1 MKNSIHNLFTPLPH
15 RESLGDSLW
24 LFLEL
29 IVVCFVAWTQLDPI
43 IVRLYYRCLPS
54 GIDGDRMVVANI
66 LSTQPY
72 EMVDD
77 SMTQEERDN
86 QYWKGE
92 AQYGEEANVI
102 KRQLLALDGVEQ
114 ASIADPV
121 MGIYART
128 DLFNSPGGFSNKLRF
143 AWQNDTVLA
152 NDICYAQDEH
162 FFETYGIQPVGA
174 RATSPATDA
183 DGGVRAPTD
192 ADGGVRAPTDADGG
206 VRAPILTSKEL
217 SDIDHGWIVS
227 QSLAEH
233 FFGSAEAAIN
243 KELKAA
249 SFVGIDWG
257 QPIVA
262 VVNDVHVSEK
272 DYNTWAVY
280 SNNGTI
286 RKGGSQN
293 LVVLR
298 LKPGIN
304 PRRFAEEQNYHA
316 WEYFS
321 DNYAVASFTAYDDI
335 GSARN
340 QFAAPPLS
348 YDFNLQIATAVF
360 FLINL
365 CLGVIGTFWMQTKR
379 RTEESSIMRAFG
391 ATRRRV
397 MLMFLA
403 EGWVLTT
410 VSMFIACV
418 LYLNYVKM
426 GFGSLC
432 ISPHQP
438 GTQPDPTWVADKPLH
453 FLIVSA
459 IVYII
464 ILCTVLIGI
473 VIPAAKI
480 VRTRITGAL
489 REE

>member
-1 MKNSIHNLFTPLPH
+1 MRKILNNIWSQRTNNV
-15 RESLGDSLW
+15 W

-43 IVRLYYRCLPS
+43 IVRLYYRSLPS

-66 LSTQPY
+66 LSTRPY
-72 EMVDD
+72 DIADD

-86 QYWKGE
+86 QYWKRE
-92 AQYGEEANVI
+92 AEYGEEANVI
-102 KRQLLALDGVEQ
+102 KRQLLAIDGVEQ

-128 DLFNSPGGFSNKLRF
+128 DLFSSPGGFSNMLRY
-143 AWQNDTVLA
+143 AWQNDTVLV
-152 NDICYAQDEH
+152 NDICYAKDEH
-162 FFETYGIQPVGA
+162 FFETYGIQPIAGCK
-174 RATSPATDA
+174 
-183 DGGVRAPTD
+183 
-192 ADGGVRAPTDADGG
+192 
-206 VRAPILTSKEL
+206 TSKEL
-217 SDIDHGWIVS
+217 SDIDQGWIVS
-227 QSLAEH
+227 QSLAEYY
-233 FFGSAEAAIN
+233 FGSPEAAIN
-243 KELKAA
+243 KELHAA
-249 SFVGIDWG
+249 FFADGDWH

-286 RKGGSQN
+286 RTGGSQN
-293 LVVLR
+293 LIVLR

-316 WEYFS
+316 WNYAS

-335 GSARN
+335 GSSRN
-340 QFAAPPLS
+340 QFATPSLS

-379 RTEESSIMRAFG
+379 RTEESGIMRAFG
-391 ATRRRV
+391 ATKRRI
-397 MLMFLA
+397 MSMFLA
-403 EGWVLTT
+403 EGWVLAT

-426 GFGSLC
+426 GFGELC
-432 ISPHQP
+432 ISTHQP
-438 GTQPDPTWVADKPLH
+438 STQPDPTWVADKPLH

-459 IVYII
+459 IVYLI
-464 ILCTVLIGI
+464 ILCTVLIGTA
-473 VIPAAKI
+473 IPAVKIIGAKI
-480 VRTRITGAL
+480 TNAL
-489 REE
+489 RDE

>member
-1 MKNSIHNLFTPLPH
+1 MRKILNNIWSQRTNNV
-15 RESLGDSLW
+15 W

-43 IVRLYYRCLPS
+43 IVRLYYRSLPS

-66 LSTQPY
+66 LSTRPY
-72 EMVDD
+72 DIAD
-77 SMTQEERDN
+77 NSMTQEERDN
-86 QYWKGE
+86 QYWKRE
-92 AQYGEEANVI
+92 AEYGEEANVI
-102 KRQLLALDGVEQ
+102 KLQLLAIDGVEQ

-128 DLFNSPGGFSNKLRF
+128 DLFSSPGGFSNMLRY
-143 AWQNDTVLA
+143 AWQNDTVLV
-152 NDICYAQDEH
+152 NDICYAKDEH
-162 FFETYGIQPVGA
+162 FFETYGIQPIAGCK
-174 RATSPATDA
+174 
-183 DGGVRAPTD
+183 
-192 ADGGVRAPTDADGG
+192 
-206 VRAPILTSKEL
+206 TSKEL
-217 SDIDHGWIVS
+217 SDIDQGWIVS
-227 QSLAEH
+227 QSLAEYY
-233 FFGSAEAAIN
+233 FGSPEAAIN
-243 KELKAA
+243 KELHAA
-249 SFVGIDWG
+249 FFADGDWH

-286 RKGGSQN
+286 RTGGSQN
-293 LVVLR
+293 LIVLR

-316 WEYFS
+316 WNYAS

-335 GSARN
+335 GSSRN
-340 QFAAPPLS
+340 QFATPSLS

-379 RTEESSIMRAFG
+379 RTEESGIMRAFG
-391 ATRRRV
+391 ATKRRI
-397 MLMFLA
+397 MSMFLA
-403 EGWVLTT
+403 EGWVLAT

-426 GFGSLC
+426 SLGELC
-432 ISPHQP
+432 ISTHQP

-459 IVYII
+459 IVYLI
-464 ILCTVLIGI
+464 ILCTVLIGTA
-473 VIPAAKI
+473 IPAVKIIGAKI
-480 VRTRITGAL
+480 TNAL
-489 REE
+489 RDE

>member
-1 MKNSIHNLFTPLPH
+1 MRKILNNIWSQRTNNV
-15 RESLGDSLW
+15 W

-43 IVRLYYRCLPS
+43 IVKLYYRSLPS
-54 GIDGDRMVVANI
+54 GIEGERMVVANI

-86 QYWKGE
+86 QYWKRE
-92 AQYGEEANVI
+92 AEYGEEANVI
-102 KRQLLALDGVEQ
+102 KRQLLAIDGVEQ

-128 DLFNSPGGFSNKLRF
+128 DLFDSPGGFSNMLRY

-152 NDICYAQDEH
+152 YDICYAKDEH
-162 FFETYGIQPVGA
+162 FFETYGIQPIAGCN
-174 RATSPATDA
+174 
-183 DGGVRAPTD
+183 
-192 ADGGVRAPTDADGG
+192 
-206 VRAPILTSKEL
+206 TSKEL
-217 SDIDHGWIVS
+217 SDVERGWIVS
-227 QSLAEH
+227 KSLAEH
-233 FFGSAEAAIN
+233 FFGSVDAAMN

-272 DYNTWAVY
+272 DYNTWAIY

-286 RKGGSQN
+286 RTGGSQN
-293 LVVLR
+293 LIVLR

-321 DNYAVASFTAYDDI
+321 DHYAVASFTAYDDI
-335 GSARN
+335 GSAKN
-340 QFAAPPLS
+340 QFAVPTLS
-348 YDFNLQIATAVF
+348 YDFNLQIATAIF

-379 RTEESSIMRAFG
+379 RTEESGIMRAFG
-391 ATRRRV
+391 ATKRCI
-397 MLMFLA
+397 MSMFLA
-403 EGWVLTT
+403 EGWVLAT

-426 GFGSLC
+426 GFGELC
-432 ISPHQP
+432 ISTHQP

-459 IVYII
+459 IVYLII
-464 ILCTVLIGI
+464 ICTVLIGTA
-473 VIPAAKI
+473 IPAVKI
-480 VRTRITGAL
+480 IGTRITNAL
-489 REE
+489 RDE

>member
-1 MKNSIHNLFTPLPH
+1 MRKILNNLWSQRTNNV
-15 RESLGDSLW
+15 W

-43 IVRLYYRCLPS
+43 IVRLYYRSLPS
-54 GIDGDRMVVANI
+54 GIDGERMVVANI

-72 EMVDD
+72 ETADD
-77 SMTQEERDN
+77 SMTQEEINN
-86 QYWKGE
+86 QYMKRE
-92 AQYGEEANVI
+92 ARYVDEANVI
-102 KRQLLALDGVEQ
+102 KRQLLAIDGVEQ

-128 DLFNSPGGFSNKLRF
+128 DLFSSPGGFSNMLRY
-143 AWQNDTVLA
+143 AWQNDTVLV
-152 NDICYAQDEH
+152 NDICYAKDEH
-162 FFETYGIQPVGA
+162 FFETYGIQPIAGCK
-174 RATSPATDA
+174 
-183 DGGVRAPTD
+183 
-192 ADGGVRAPTDADGG
+192 
-206 VRAPILTSKEL
+206 TSKEL
-217 SDIDHGWIVS
+217 SDIDQGWIVS
-227 QSLAEH
+227 QSLAEYY
-233 FFGSAEAAIN
+233 FGSPEAAIN
-243 KELKAA
+243 KELHAA
-249 SFVGIDWG
+249 FFADGDWH

-286 RKGGSQN
+286 RTGGSQN
-293 LVVLR
+293 LIVLR

-316 WEYFS
+316 WNYAS

-335 GSARN
+335 GSSRN
-340 QFAAPPLS
+340 QFATPSLS

-365 CLGVIGTFWMQTKR
+365 CLGVIGTFWMQIKR
-379 RTEESSIMRAFG
+379 HTEESGIMRAFG
-391 ATRRRV
+391 ATKRRI
-397 MLMFLA
+397 MSMFLA
-403 EGWVLTT
+403 EGWVLAT

-426 GFGSLC
+426 GFGELC
-432 ISPHQP
+432 ISTHQP

-459 IVYII
+459 IVYLI
-464 ILCTVLIGI
+464 ILCTVLIGTA
-473 VIPAAKI
+473 IPAVKIIGAKI
-480 VRTRITGAL
+480 TNAL
-489 REE
+489 RDE

>member
-1 MKNSIHNLFTPLPH
+1 MRKILNNIWSQRTNNV
-15 RESLGDSLW
+15 W

-43 IVRLYYRCLPS
+43 IVRLYYRSLPS

-66 LSTQPY
+66 LSTRPY
-72 EMVDD
+72 DIAD
-77 SMTQEERDN
+77 NSMTQEERDN
-86 QYWKGE
+86 QYWKRE
-92 AQYGEEANVI
+92 AEYGEEANVI
-102 KRQLLALDGVEQ
+102 KLQLLAIDGVEQ

-128 DLFNSPGGFSNKLRF
+128 DLFSSPGGFSNMLRY
-143 AWQNDTVLA
+143 AWQNDTVLV
-152 NDICYAQDEH
+152 NDICYAKDEH
-162 FFETYGIQPVGA
+162 FFETYGIQPIAGCK
-174 RATSPATDA
+174 
-183 DGGVRAPTD
+183 
-192 ADGGVRAPTDADGG
+192 
-206 VRAPILTSKEL
+206 TSKEL
-217 SDIDHGWIVS
+217 SDIDQGWIVS

-233 FFGSAEAAIN
+233 YFGSPEAAIN
-243 KELKAA
+243 KELHAA
-249 SFVGIDWG
+249 FFADGDWH

-298 LKPGIN
+298 LKPGVN
-304 PRRFAEEQNYHA
+304 PRRFAEEQNLKPWNYA
-316 WEYFS
+316 S
-321 DNYAVASFTAYDDI
+321 DHYAVASFTAYDDI
-335 GSARN
+335 GSSRN
-340 QFAAPPLS
+340 QFATPSLS
-348 YDFNLQIATAVF
+348 YDFNLQIATALF
-360 FLINL
+360 FLVNL

-379 RTEESSIMRAFG
+379 RTEESGIMRAFG
-391 ATRRRV
+391 ATKRRI
-397 MLMFLA
+397 MSMFLA
-403 EGWVLTT
+403 EGWVLAT

-426 GFGSLC
+426 GFGELC
-432 ISPHQP
+432 ISTHQP

-459 IVYII
+459 IVYLI
-464 ILCTVLIGI
+464 ILCTVLIGTA
-473 VIPAAKI
+473 IPAVKI
-480 VRTRITGAL
+480 VRARITEAL

>member
-1 MKNSIHNLFTPLPH
+1 MRKILNNLWSQRT
-15 RESLGDSLW
+15 DNVW

-43 IVRLYYRCLPS
+43 IVRLYYRSLPS
-54 GIDGDRMVVANI
+54 GIDGERMVVANI

-72 EMVDD
+72 EMADD

-86 QYWKGE
+86 QYWKGD
-92 AQYGEEANVI
+92 AQYVVEANII
-102 KRQLLALDGVEQ
+102 KRQLLAIDSVEQ

-121 MGIYART
+121 LGILART
-128 DLFNSPGGFSNKLRF
+128 DLFGSSSFSNKLKF
-143 AWQNDTVLA
+143 AWQNDTVLV
-152 NDICYAQDEH
+152 NDICYSMDEH
-162 FFETYGIQPVGA
+162 FFETYGIQPIAGCK
-174 RATSPATDA
+174 
-183 DGGVRAPTD
+183 
-192 ADGGVRAPTDADGG
+192 
-206 VRAPILTSKEL
+206 TSKEL
-217 SDIDHGWIVS
+217 SDIDQGWIVS

-233 FFGSAEAAIN
+233 YFGSPEAAIN
-243 KELKAA
+243 KELHAA
-249 SFVGIDWG
+249 FFADGDWH

-298 LKPGIN
+298 LKPGVN
-304 PRRFAEEQNYHA
+304 PRRFAEEQNLNPWNYATDH
-316 WEYFS
+316 
-321 DNYAVASFTAYDDI
+321 YAVASFTAYDDI

-340 QFAAPPLS
+340 QFAAPTLS
-348 YDFNLQIATAVF
+348 YDFNLQIATALF

-379 RTEESSIMRAFG
+379 RTEESGIMRAFG
-391 ATRRRV
+391 ATKRRV

-403 EGWVLTT
+403 EGWVMAT

-418 LYLNYVKM
+418 LYLNYVKL
-426 GFGSLC
+426 GLGELC
-432 ISPHQP
+432 ISPHEP
-438 GTQPDPTWVADKPLH
+438 STQPDPTWVADKPLH
-453 FLIVSA
+453 FLIISA
-459 IVYII
+459 VVYII
-464 ILCTVLIGI
+464 ILCTVLIGTA
-473 VIPAAKI
+473 IPAVKI
-480 VRTRITGAL
+480 VRARITEAL

>member
-1 MKNSIHNLFTPLPH
+1 MRKILNNIWSQRTNNV
-15 RESLGDSLW
+15 W

-43 IVRLYYRCLPS
+43 IVRLYYRSLPS

-66 LSTQPY
+66 LSTRPY
-72 EMVDD
+72 DIADD

-86 QYWKGE
+86 QYWKRE
-92 AQYGEEANVI
+92 AEYGEEANVI
-102 KRQLLALDGVEQ
+102 KLQLLAIDGVEQ

-128 DLFNSPGGFSNKLRF
+128 DLFSSPGGFSNMLRY
-143 AWQNDTVLA
+143 AWQNDTVLV
-152 NDICYAQDEH
+152 NDICYAKDEH
-162 FFETYGIQPVGA
+162 FFETYGIQPIAGCK
-174 RATSPATDA
+174 
-183 DGGVRAPTD
+183 
-192 ADGGVRAPTDADGG
+192 
-206 VRAPILTSKEL
+206 TSKEL
-217 SDIDHGWIVS
+217 SDIDQGWIVS
-227 QSLAEH
+227 QSLAEYY
-233 FFGSAEAAIN
+233 FGSPEAAIN
-243 KELKAA
+243 KELHAA
-249 SFVGIDWG
+249 FFADGDWH

-286 RKGGSQN
+286 RTGGSQN
-293 LVVLR
+293 LIVLR

-316 WEYFS
+316 WNYAS

-335 GSARN
+335 GSSRN
-340 QFAAPPLS
+340 QFATPSLS

-379 RTEESSIMRAFG
+379 RTEESGIMRAFG
-391 ATRRRV
+391 ATKRRI
-397 MLMFLA
+397 MSMFLA
-403 EGWVLTT
+403 EGWVLAT

-426 GFGSLC
+426 GFGELC
-432 ISPHQP
+432 ISTHQP

-459 IVYII
+459 IVYLI
-464 ILCTVLIGI
+464 ILCTVLIDTA
-473 VIPAAKI
+473 IPAVKIIGAKI
-480 VRTRITGAL
+480 TNAL
-489 REE
+489 RDE

>member
-1 MKNSIHNLFTPLPH
+1 MRKILNNIWSQRTNNV
-15 RESLGDSLW
+15 W

-43 IVRLYYRCLPS
+43 IVRLYYRSLPS
-54 GIDGDRMVVANI
+54 GIDGERMVVANI

-72 EMVDD
+72 EMADD

-92 AQYGEEANVI
+92 AQYVVEANII
-102 KRQLLALDGVEQ
+102 KRQLLAIDGVEQ

-121 MGIYART
+121 LGILART
-128 DLFNSPGGFSNKLRF
+128 DLFGSSSFSNKLKF
-143 AWQNDTVLA
+143 AWQNDTVLV
-152 NDICYAQDEH
+152 NDICYSMDEH
-162 FFETYGIQPVGA
+162 FFETYGIQPIAGCK
-174 RATSPATDA
+174 
-183 DGGVRAPTD
+183 
-192 ADGGVRAPTDADGG
+192 
-206 VRAPILTSKEL
+206 TSKEL
-217 SDIDHGWIVS
+217 SDIDQGWIVS

-233 FFGSAEAAIN
+233 YFGSPEAAIN
-243 KELKAA
+243 KELHAA
-249 SFVGIDWG
+249 FFADGDWH

-298 LKPGIN
+298 LKPGVN
-304 PRRFAEEQNYHA
+304 PCRFAEEQNLKPWNYA
-316 WEYFS
+316 S
-321 DNYAVASFTAYDDI
+321 DHYAVASFTAYDDI
-335 GSARN
+335 GSSQN
-340 QFAAPPLS
+340 QFAVPSLS

-379 RTEESSIMRAFG
+379 RTEESGIMRAFG
-391 ATRRRV
+391 ATKRRI
-397 MLMFLA
+397 MSMFLA
-403 EGWVLTT
+403 EGWVLAT

-426 GFGSLC
+426 GFGELC
-432 ISPHQP
+432 ISTHQP

-459 IVYII
+459 IVYLI
-464 ILCTVLIGI
+464 ILCTVLIGTA
-473 VIPAAKI
+473 IPAVKIIGAKI
-480 VRTRITGAL
+480 TNAL
-489 REE
+489 RDE

>member
-1 MKNSIHNLFTPLPH
+1 MRKILNNIWSQRTNNV
-15 RESLGDSLW
+15 W

-43 IVRLYYRCLPS
+43 IVRLYYRSLPS

-66 LSTQPY
+66 LSTRPY
-72 EMVDD
+72 DIAD
-77 SMTQEERDN
+77 NSMTQEERDN
-86 QYWKGE
+86 QYWKRE
-92 AQYGEEANVI
+92 AEYGEEANVI
-102 KRQLLALDGVEQ
+102 KLQLLAIDGVEQ

-128 DLFNSPGGFSNKLRF
+128 DLFSSPGGFSNMLRY
-143 AWQNDTVLA
+143 AWQNDTVLV
-152 NDICYAQDEH
+152 NDICYAKDEH
-162 FFETYGIQPVGA
+162 FFETYGIQPIAGCK
-174 RATSPATDA
+174 
-183 DGGVRAPTD
+183 
-192 ADGGVRAPTDADGG
+192 
-206 VRAPILTSKEL
+206 TSKEL
-217 SDIDHGWIVS
+217 SDIDQGWIVS
-227 QSLAEH
+227 QSLAEYY
-233 FFGSAEAAIN
+233 FGSPEAAIN
-243 KELKAA
+243 KELHAA
-249 SFVGIDWG
+249 FFADGDWH

-286 RKGGSQN
+286 RTGGSQN
-293 LVVLR
+293 LIVLR

-316 WEYFS
+316 WNYAS

-335 GSARN
+335 GSSRN
-340 QFAAPPLS
+340 QFAMPSLS

-379 RTEESSIMRAFG
+379 RTEESGIMRAFG
-391 ATRRRV
+391 ATKRRI
-397 MLMFLA
+397 MSMFLA
-403 EGWVLTT
+403 EGWVLAT

-426 GFGSLC
+426 GFGELC
-432 ISPHQP
+432 ISTHQP

-459 IVYII
+459 IVYLI
-464 ILCTVLIGI
+464 ILCTVLIGTA
-473 VIPAAKI
+473 IPAVKIIGAKI
-480 VRTRITGAL
+480 TNAL
-489 REE
+489 RDE

>member
-1 MKNSIHNLFTPLPH
+1 MRKILNNIWSQRTNNV
-15 RESLGDSLW
+15 W

-43 IVRLYYRCLPS
+43 IVRLYYRSLPS

-66 LSTQPY
+66 LSTRPY
-72 EMVDD
+72 DIAD
-77 SMTQEERDN
+77 NSMTQEERDN
-86 QYWKGE
+86 QYWKRE
-92 AQYGEEANVI
+92 AEYGEEANVI
-102 KRQLLALDGVEQ
+102 KLQLLAIDGVEQ

-128 DLFNSPGGFSNKLRF
+128 DLFSSPGGFSNMLRY
-143 AWQNDTVLA
+143 AWQNDTVLV
-152 NDICYAQDEH
+152 NDICFAKDEH
-162 FFETYGIQPVGA
+162 FFETYGIQPIAGCK
-174 RATSPATDA
+174 
-183 DGGVRAPTD
+183 
-192 ADGGVRAPTDADGG
+192 
-206 VRAPILTSKEL
+206 TSKEL
-217 SDIDHGWIVS
+217 SDIDQGWIVS

-233 FFGSAEAAIN
+233 YFGSPEAAIN
-243 KELKAA
+243 KELHAA
-249 SFVGIDWG
+249 FFADGDWH

-286 RKGGSQN
+286 RTGGSQN
-293 LVVLR
+293 LIVLR

-316 WEYFS
+316 WNYAS

-335 GSARN
+335 GSSRN
-340 QFAAPPLS
+340 QFAAPSLS
-348 YDFNLQIATAVF
+348 YDFNLQIATAIF

-379 RTEESSIMRAFG
+379 RTEESGIMRAFG
-391 ATRRRV
+391 ATKRRV
-397 MLMFLA
+397 MLMFLV
-403 EGWVLTT
+403 EGWVMAT

-426 GFGSLC
+426 GFGELC
-432 ISPHQP
+432 ISTHQP

-453 FLIVSA
+453 FLIISA
-459 IVYII
+459 VVYII
-464 ILCTVLIGI
+464 ILCTVLIGTA
-473 VIPAAKI
+473 IPAVKI
-480 VRTRITGAL
+480 VRARITEAL

>member
-1 MKNSIHNLFTPLPH
+1 MRKILNNIWSQRTNNV
-15 RESLGDSLW
+15 W

-29 IVVCFVAWTQLDPI
+29 IVVCFVAWTQLDLI
-43 IVRLYYRCLPS
+43 IVRLYYRSLPS

-66 LSTQPY
+66 LSTRPY
-72 EMVDD
+72 DIAD
-77 SMTQEERDN
+77 NSMTQEERDN
-86 QYWKGE
+86 QYWKRE
-92 AQYGEEANVI
+92 AEYGEEANVI
-102 KRQLLALDGVEQ
+102 KRQLLAIDGVEQ

-128 DLFNSPGGFSNKLRF
+128 DLFSSPGGFSNMLRY
-143 AWQNDTVLA
+143 AWQNDTVLV
-152 NDICYAQDEH
+152 NDICYAKDEH
-162 FFETYGIQPVGA
+162 FFETYGIQPIAGCK
-174 RATSPATDA
+174 
-183 DGGVRAPTD
+183 
-192 ADGGVRAPTDADGG
+192 
-206 VRAPILTSKEL
+206 TSKEL
-217 SDIDHGWIVS
+217 SDIDQGWIVS

-233 FFGSAEAAIN
+233 YFGSPEAAIN
-243 KELKAA
+243 KELHAA
-249 SFVGIDWG
+249 FFADGDWH

-286 RKGGSQN
+286 RTGGSQN
-293 LVVLR
+293 LIVLR

-316 WEYFS
+316 WNYAS

-335 GSARN
+335 GSSRN
-340 QFAAPPLS
+340 QFATPSLS

-379 RTEESSIMRAFG
+379 RTEESGIMRAFG
-391 ATRRRV
+391 ATKRRI
-397 MLMFLA
+397 MSMFLA
-403 EGWVLTT
+403 EGWVLAT

-426 GFGSLC
+426 GFGELC
-432 ISPHQP
+432 ISTHQP
-438 GTQPDPTWVADKPLH
+438 STQPDPTWVADKPLH

-459 IVYII
+459 IVYLI
-464 ILCTVLIGI
+464 ILCTVLIGTA
-473 VIPAAKI
+473 IPAVKIIGAKI
-480 VRTRITGAL
+480 TNAL
-489 REE
+489 RDE